1 MSEIVN
7 QSQGERSK
15 NKVSKRRQDLMT
27 DSIGNYSIILN
38 SEKNIEMVQYHNEL
52 AVSIAMLNNEKEAK
66 AKAAKKKK
74 ME

>member
-38 SEKNIEMVQYHNEL
+38 SEKDIEMVQYHNEL